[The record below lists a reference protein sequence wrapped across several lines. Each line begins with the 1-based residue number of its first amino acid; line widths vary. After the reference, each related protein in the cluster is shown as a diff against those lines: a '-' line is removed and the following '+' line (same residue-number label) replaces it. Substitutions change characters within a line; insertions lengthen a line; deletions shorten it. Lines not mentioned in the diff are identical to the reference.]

1 MLTSFCG
8 SPFWDLNVT
17 WHTDNPDLT
26 ICFQKTVLV
35 WTPCAFLW
43 LFSPLDFYH
52 AYKSKNKNI
61 PWSWLNVSKY
71 IVKFVIIVVTL
82 VDLAHICDLDLSG
95 EKLFPADHCAPI
107 IRLFSFAYSM
117 LILHWNLKRGIRT
130 SGLQFIFWLL
140 LVMCESVH
148 YRSLLINSSRYD
160 STGLRTSFILF
171 MIYFP
176 LIVCQLFLNCF
187 ADAPPK
193 KLFCPPLKN
202 PCPEIGASFL
212 SRMLFSWFDGLSWIG
227 FRRPLES
234 KDLWSVKFEDSAAEV
249 FPIFNRYWSQS
260 LKLSTVSFYS
270 LSRAHGSNVVLK
282 DSSHKKSHRRGD
294 TSKKSKASIV
304 PAICKAF
311 GNSFIIGASL
321 KMFQDIL
328 TFVNPQL
335 LSAVIAHVE
344 SGDNMWKGYL
354 FAILMFLASILQ
366 TIILSQYY
374 HRMYLVG
381 MNIRS
386 ALVSSIYRKALRMS
400 NAARRESTIGEI
412 VNLMSVDAQR
422 FLDVAL
428 HLNMFWSAPLQ
439 IGLALYFLWQI
450 LGPAVLSGL
459 GVMLLLIPLNLY
471 VANQIKNLQISQM
484 KYKDQRVKLMNEVLN
499 GIKVLKLYAWE
510 PSFEEQ
516 VLNIRNKELR
526 VLRLSA
532 YLSSGTSFVWSC
544 APFLV
549 SLASFATFVLVD
561 ESHVLDSQTAFVSL
575 SLFNILR
582 FPLYM
587 LPFMISSLVQAF
599 VSIKRLNKFMNAE
612 EIDPRNVDHEVSESD
627 SIVIENGS
635 FSWGENECVLL
646 KNIDLSVRKGEL
658 VAVIGSVGAGKS
670 SLLSALLGEMDKIA
684 GRVNTKGTIAYVPQQ
699 AWIQNA
705 LLRENI
711 LFGKEFITESYK
723 KVIKACAL
731 KADFEMLPAGDQT
744 EIGEKGI
751 NLSGGQK
758 QRISLARAVYCDA
771 DIYLLDDPL
780 SAVDSHVG
788 KHIFDGVI
796 GHHGILRDKTRVL
809 VTHGITFLPQTDK
822 IIVLKDGEISE
833 MGTYKEL
840 LKRQG
845 AFAEFLI
852 HHLQEDMPG
861 DLLIG
866 EDLEEIKEDL
876 KKTIGEG
883 AFQKISSQLIRTS
896 ECHSD
901 STSVSDFKSSTG
913 SLSRRS
919 SGDTVGSIG
928 DSKKINLEDIA
939 GEKLIEIEKA
949 ETGKVKWK
957 VYAHYMKSVGIAL
970 SIATL
975 IFSCIYQSFAVSSN
989 FWLAYWSSDE
999 SNAVPERRNMYLGI
1013 YGTLGLGQAIT
1024 SFFCDLTP
1032 RLGCWNAGRKLHCV
1046 LLKGVL
1052 RAPMAFF
1059 DTTPLGRILARF
1071 SKDLDVMDSSLP
1083 SVITDIVY
1091 CAFEVMAT
1099 MFVISYSTP
1108 MFLMVVFPIGI
1119 IYYFVQRFYITTS
1132 RQLKRLESISRS
1144 PIYSHFGESIS
1155 GASSIRA
1162 YGVQDRFIEENETRM
1177 DQNQMCYFPS
1187 IVANRWLAVRLEMVG
1202 NLIMFFASLFAVIG
1216 RRSLSSGAVGLSIS
1230 YALQVTEALNW
1241 CVRMASEVETNIVA
1255 VERIKEYGE
1264 TNPEAPW
1271 ELKSLLPRD
1280 WPSEGKVEFKSFQ
1293 VRYRDGLDLVLKGID
1308 FTVSGGEKVGIVG
1321 RTGAGK
1327 SSLTLSLFRIIEA
1340 AGGAI
1345 LIDGIDIAKL
1355 GLHTLR
1361 GRLTIIPQDPVL
1373 FSGTLRMN
1381 LDPFEKHSD
1390 SDIWIALEHAHL
1402 SNFVRAL
1409 PAGLQHEVAEGGENL
1424 SVGQRQLICLARALL
1439 RKTKVLILDEATAAI
1454 DLETDEL
1461 IQMTIRE
1468 EFKECTILTIAHR
1481 LHTIMDS
1488 DRVIV
1493 LDKGRIVEFD
1503 SPTVLLN
1510 RKKSVFYQMS
1520 KDAGVVS
1527 T

>member
-1 MLTSFCG
+1 MDSFCG

-17 WHTDNPDLT
+17 WHTENPDVT
-26 ICFQKTVLV
+26 FCFQKTVLV
-35 WTPCAFLW
+35 WAPCALLW
-43 LFSPLDFYH
+43 LFSPVEFYY
-52 AYKSKNKNI
+52 AYRSKNKNI
-61 PWSWLNVSKY
+61 PWTWLNVSKY
-71 IVKFVIIVVTL
+71 VLKLIIMVVAL
-82 VDLAHICDLDLSG
+82 VDLAHTFDLDMSG
-95 EKLFPADHCAPI
+95 EQVFPADYFAPA
-107 IRLFSFAYSM
+107 IRLFTFGYSM
-117 LILHWNLKRGIRT
+117 VLLNLNLRRGIRT
-130 SGLQFIFWLL
+130 SGLQFIFCLLL
-140 LVMCESVH
+140 LVCESFQF
-148 YRSLLINSSRYD
+148 RSRIVNSSHDD
-160 STGLRTSFILF
+160 SAGRRMSFILF
-171 MIYFP
+171 VIYFP
-176 LIVCQLFLNCF
+176 LIGCLLLLNSF
-187 ADAPPK
+187 ADSPPK
-193 KLFCPPLKN
+193 KLFYPPPKN

-212 SRMLFSWFDGLSWIG
+212 SRMLFSWFDRLSWTG
-227 FRRPLES
+227 FKKPLEFS
-234 KDLWSVKFEDSAAEV
+234 DLWSVEHEHSAAEV
-249 FPIFNRYWSQS
+249 YPIFNQYWSQG
-260 LKLSTVSFYS
+260 LKGSPDSYYS
-270 LSRAHGSNVVLK
+270 LPRMNDSNSAMKESGS
-282 DSSHKKSHRRGD
+282 KKSHIGGD
-294 TSKKSKASIV
+294 PVKKTKVSIV

-311 GNSFIIGASL
+311 GNSFLFGASL
-321 KMFQDIL
+321 KFLQDVL

-335 LSAVIAHVE
+335 LSAVIAHVQ

-354 FAILMFLASILQ
+354 YAVCMFLASILQ

-374 HRMYLVG
+374 HQMYLVG
-381 MNIRS
+381 MKIRS
-386 ALVSSIYRKALRMS
+386 ALVSAIYRKAMRMS

-422 FLDVAL
+422 FLDVTI
-428 HLNMFWSAPLQ
+428 HMNMFWSAPLQ

-459 GVMLLLIPLNLY
+459 GVMILLIPLNLY

-510 PSFEEQ
+510 PSFEHQ

-549 SLASFATFVLVD
+549 SLASFGTFVLID
-561 ESHVLDSQTAFVSL
+561 ENNVLDSQTAFVSL

-587 LPFMISSLVQAF
+587 LPFMISSLVQVF
-599 VSIKRLNKFMNAE
+599 VSVKRLDKFMNSE
-612 EIDPRNVDHEVSESD
+612 EIDSKSVDHDTSEGD
-627 SIVIENGS
+627 PIVVENGS
-635 FSWGENECVLL
+635 FSWGGTEGVLL
-646 KNIDLSVRKGEL
+646 KDINFNVAQGEL
-658 VAVIGSVGAGKS
+658 IAVIGSVGSGKS
-670 SLLSALLGEMDKIA
+670 SLLSALLGEMEKIS
-684 GRVNTKGTIAYVPQQ
+684 GRVNTKGTVAYVPQQ

-705 LLRENI
+705 LLIDNI
-711 LFGKEFITESYK
+711 LFGKEYEKRRYNR
-723 KVIKACAL
+723 VIKTCAL
-731 KADFEMLPAGDQT
+731 EADFNMLPAGDNT

-796 GHHGILRDKTRVL
+796 GHKGVLRSKTRVL
-809 VTHGITFLPQTDK
+809 VTHGITFLPQVDK
-822 IIVLKDGEISE
+822 IIVLKDGKINE

-840 LKRQG
+840 IKQKG

-852 HHLQEDMPG
+852 HHLQEDSTG
-861 DLLIG
+861 DPLVE
-866 EDLEEIKEDL
+866 EDLEEIKQDL
-876 KKTIGEG
+876 KETIGETV
-883 AFQKISSQLIRTS
+883 FKEISSHVLRTS
-896 ECHSD
+896 ESQSESTIASD
-901 STSVSDFKSSTG
+901 IKSSSS
-913 SLSRRS
+913 SLAEQSSDDGLSLAERRE
-919 SGDTVGSIG
+919 
-928 DSKKINLEDIA
+928 KKLDDIA
-939 GEKLIEIEKA
+939 GERLIEVEKA
-949 ETGKVKWK
+949 ETGKVKWR
-957 VYAHYMKSVGIAL
+957 VYVHYIRSVGIAL

-975 IFSCIYQSFAVSSN
+975 VFSLIHQGFAVGSN
-989 FWLAYWSSDE
+989 FWLAYWSSDA
-999 SNAVPERRNMYLGI
+999 SNFIPDRRNMYLGI
-1013 YGTLGLGQAIT
+1013 YGALGLGQAIT

-1032 RLGCWNAGRKLHCV
+1032 RLGCWNAGRKLHCL

-1099 MFVISYSTP
+1099 LFVISYSTP
-1108 MFLMVVFPIGI
+1108 MFLTVVGGIGL

-1155 GASSIRA
+1155 GAQSLRA
-1162 YGVQDRFIEENETRM
+1162 YGVQDRFIHENETRV
-1177 DQNQMCYFPS
+1177 DKNQMCYYPS

-1202 NLIMFFASLFAVIG
+1202 NLIMFFASLFAIIG
-1216 RRSLSSGAVGLSIS
+1216 RDSLSSGDVGLSIS
-1230 YALQVTEALNW
+1230 YALQVTEGLNW

-1280 WPSEGKVEFKSFQ
+1280 WPSKGRVEFRNFE

-1308 FTVSGGEKVGIVG
+1308 FDVSGGEKVGIVG

-1327 SSLTLSLFRIIEA
+1327 SSLTLSLFRIIESV
-1340 AGGAI
+1340 GGAI

-1390 SDIWIALEHAHL
+1390 AEIWIALEHAHL
-1402 SNFVRAL
+1402 KVFVKGL

-1481 LHTIMDS
+1481 LNTIMDS

-1503 SPTVLLN
+1503 SPTNLLS
-1510 RKKSVFYQMS
+1510 RKNSVFYEMA
-1520 KDAGVVS
+1520 KDAGVV
-1527 T
+1527 